1 MNRNFPNP
9 KEIHAY
15 QNEDG
20 SYKVIVKNPVYK
32 RFGLPEGRY
41 MGDTETTII
50 KCKISMKVVAE
61 TGEITIGG
69 KDGEES
75 TGTER

>member
-1 MNRNFPNP
+1 MNRNFSNP

-20 SYKVIVKNPVYK
+20 SYKVVVKNPVYE
-32 RFGLPEGRY
+32 RFGLKGGKY

-61 TGEITIGG
+61 PGEITIGG
-69 KDGEES
+69 KDGEKNAD
-75 TGTER
+75 TER

>member
-20 SYKVIVKNPVYK
+20 SYKVVVKNPVYE
-32 RFGLPEGRY
+32 RFGMKGGKY
-41 MGDTETTII
+41 MGETETTIT
-50 KCKISMKVVAE
+50 KCKISMKAVSE
-61 TGEITIGG
+61 SGEITIGG

-75 TGTER
+75 TDTE

>member
-9 KEIHAY
+9 KEIHVY

-50 KCKISMKVVAE
+50 KCKIIMKVVAE

>member
-1 MNRNFPNP
+1 MIFPNP

-32 RFGLPEGRY
+32 RFGLPEGRF
-41 MGDTETTII
+41 MGERETTIVN
-50 KCKISMKVVAE
+50 CKISVKVIAKS
-61 TGEITIGG
+61 GEITIGDQ
-69 KDGEES
+69 DGEENAS
-75 TGTER
+75 AER